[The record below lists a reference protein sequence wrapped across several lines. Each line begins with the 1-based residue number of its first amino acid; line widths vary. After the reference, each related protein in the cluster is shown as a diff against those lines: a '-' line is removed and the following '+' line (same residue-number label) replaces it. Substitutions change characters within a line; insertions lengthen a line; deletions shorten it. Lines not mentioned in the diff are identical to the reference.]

1 MRILITNDDGIDAP
15 GLALM
20 HEIATEIAGETGTIW
35 TAAPA
40 TEQSGTGH
48 AVSFV
53 SPMMLTRRGERQLS
67 VLGTPADCV
76 IAGLKE
82 MGDKPPDL
90 VLSGVNRGNNSG
102 ENALYSGTVGA
113 ALEASLQGVRAIALS
128 QYYGPD
134 NRDRE
139 DPFEAART
147 HGAAVVRTLLDSAP
161 WEKRPFMLFYNVNFP
176 PCPAADVAG
185 TRAAM
190 LGARAGMGFKAV
202 PCKSPSGRS
211 FMWMQSGPQNA
222 ASDPGCD
229 VAANHDNLVS
239 VTPMCA
245 DLTDH
250 ATLAGM
256 TGMFR

>member
-20 HEIATEIAGETGTIW
+20 HEIATDIAGEAGTIW
-35 TAAPA
+35 IAAPA

-53 SPMMLTRRGERQLS
+53 NPMMLTRRGERQLA

-76 IAGLKE
+76 IAGLHE
-82 MGDKPPDL
+82 MRDTPPDL

-113 ALEASLQGVRAIALS
+113 ALEASLQGIRAIALS
-128 QYYGPD
+128 QYYGPA

-139 DPFEAART
+139 DTFEAARAYGT
-147 HGAAVVRTLLDSAP
+147 SVVRTLLDSAP
-161 WEKRPFMLFYNVNFP
+161 WEKHPFMLFYNVNFP

-185 TRAAM
+185 VRTAM
-190 LGARAGMGFKAV
+190 LGSRAGMGFKAV
-202 PCKSPSGRS
+202 PCTSPSGRS
-211 FMWMQSGPQNA
+211 FMWMQSGPQDA
-222 ASDPGCD
+222 ASEPGCD
-229 VAANHDNLVS
+229 IAANHENLVS
-239 VTPMCA
+239 VTPMSA

-250 ATLAGM
+250 ATLEAMAGM
-256 TGMFR
+256 FG